1 MDEHQGVDQAA
12 TPVVET
18 GAKLLNENK
27 NLNSGDSAQKPESA
41 GKLTLTDLWKKAK
54 TKEVAV
60 RPAGDVEVVV
70 LDDQAIEDGLAEAGV
85 VGATVQQ
92 QPADM
97 EVEKEGDNEV
107 GKEAG
112 PETGPA
118 STVDGAAGVSE
129 VPASP
134 KPAVQAKKVI
144 KAKRGRS
151 KKGSSKKVE
160 LVNVGSLHVQKGWF
174 NSGYI
179 FPVGF
184 KSCTQFRSSVDIS
197 DHCMY
202 ECEVIGESG
211 QFWPKPTFRVMGSD
225 RPDDPLIGKT
235 PTACWTAVQKR
246 INQEIERRR
255 VAGEDLPPAPKTAIP
270 GTEYFGFN
278 HERVVAAIE
287 ALDVE
292 KKAAEYWAARAE
304 EEVETHA
311 VGVKVEM
318 AAANRPA
325 MSSDDSAVTEDA
337 DDVPLEKDCHVDS
350 DECLAKT
357 IVDGMVD
364 VIEMT
369 EANAKKC
376 AEMDDGGDVQM
387 EDAITAPGVAQR
399 AKQTNATKKR
409 RSFSFDPSTIDDME
423 ALYAKSSL
431 PSKDDKVRLA
441 EKHGIEVKQV
451 ESWMGKR
458 RKADKD
464 AANGIVKV
472 KKLSLPK
479 KDGGCADP
487 VVLSVTPGVVSQATV
502 AAAPTIQPATQPK
515 PQKAPRVPLS
525 DEELQAKVGLTREQ
539 LDAEATALRER
550 GLLAPLVDLE
560 SLSGTEPTD
569 YSDNRLCF
577 LAVGQRITLSELVSR
592 IWPTFEGASRP
603 SEDTMRASLALIL
616 ERKSADPVNK
626 SVKALDRVDWKN
638 ADDLVGDGLWQWEA
652 KNKEH
657 LDKAAGASAVAIKRR
672 AAKVN
677 ERLKAIVNLLSL
689 CDLDSPEKKEKA
701 VEAFTKAVSLATL
714 EEEAEVERKREK
726 LREDT
731 ERLKAEK
738 KREKELLKAEKLKA
752 KEEKEAEK
760 EQMKAEKERKRMVEK
775 AGFKDPDALKKSA
788 SIFKS
793 FFGAKA
799 TTTSQANENADEAVN
814 ADKKTVGT
822 YYERRF
828 LKPTGASLRPAPV
841 EISLDGELASG
852 RDHGELVAEFR
863 ASMKA
868 AHGKYVAEEA
878 DLKKRCLGLPP
889 SWARKADAIE
899 VAERNMHQLT
909 SNGLSPESIQ
919 TYRRKFIYVKD
930 VYTVRPPFYGSRKPL
945 ETDAVGPRRIL
956 GKDPN
961 LDYDIMSDE
970 DWEEEPEGSSLSK
983 DDVMS
988 EEDDGDED
996 DNSFCV
1002 GDGYLS
1008 ADEGIRSDDDG
1019 VIPMDDADMCI
1030 ISKGSKSGRP
1040 DLSPYL
1046 EKSRRSGKP
1055 FVFVRGSQSVEVE
1068 ANHGACYRGDA
1079 ALCASLEMEIL
1090 LPGARLEVPDLD
1102 EEKLLRQTGEKSAN
1116 KDKEKVKADLEGLLP
1131 DLTAYILANATA
1143 TKPSLIDGFVD
1154 RHKEHKLTKKWVG
1167 DSISAL
1173 ASRSGKM
1180 WKLKPATDT
1189 HGLPDGGVTPMCT
1202 IRAPTTV
1209 KGPCL

>member
-1 MDEHQGVDQAA
+1 MDEHQCVEPVA

-18 GAKLLNENK
+18 GAKLLRNENK
-27 NLNSGDSAQKPESA
+27 NTNQNPPGTSAQKPQSA

-54 TKEVAV
+54 KKEVTDT
-60 RPAGDVEVVV
+60 PTGHVEVVV
-70 LDDQAIEDGLAEAGV
+70 LDDQVVADEVPAEAGEG
-85 VGATVQQ
+85 GATINTVLQ
-92 QPADM
+92 QPVETEM
-97 EVEKEGDNEV
+97 EKGAEK
-107 GKEAG
+107 GK
-112 PETGPA
+112 ETGPV
-118 STVDGAAGVSE
+118 SVSE
-129 VPASP
+129 LPASAEP
-134 KPAVQAKKVI
+134 SVRRAKKVP
-144 KAKRGRS
+144 KAKRGRP

-160 LVNVGSLHVQKGWF
+160 LINVGSLHVQKGWF
-174 NSGYI
+174 NAGYI
-179 FPVGF
+179 FPIGF
-184 KSCTQFRSSVDIS
+184 KSCTQFRSSVDLGE
-197 DHCMY
+197 HCLH
-202 ECEVIGESG
+202 ECEVIGEGG
-211 QFWPKPTFRVMGSD
+211 QYWPKPTFRVVGSD
-225 RPDDPLIGKT
+225 RPGEPLIGKT

-255 VAGEDLPPAPKTAIP
+255 AAGEELPPAPKTAIA

-292 KKAAEYWAARAE
+292 KKAIEYWAARVE
-304 EEVETHA
+304 EEAETE
-311 VGVKVEM
+311 GVQMDFEM
-318 AAANRPA
+318 VTANKPA
-325 MSSDDSAVTEDA
+325 MSSDDSAVTEDV
-337 DDVPLEKDCHVDS
+337 DDVPVENDCDMGS
-350 DECLAKT
+350 DASLAKM
-357 IVDGMVD
+357 IVDGMVEA
-364 VIEMT
+364 IELT
-369 EANAKKC
+369 EANAK
-376 AEMDDGGDVQM
+376 ELGGITDGDGDAAM
-387 EDAITAPGVAQR
+387 EDLTAPPATQSATEV
-399 AKQTNATKKR
+399 TATKKR
-409 RSFSFDPSTIDDME
+409 RSFSFSPTTIEDME

-431 PSKDDKVRLA
+431 PSKEDKVRLA

-464 AANGIVKV
+464 AASGIVRV
-472 KKLSLPK
+472 KRMSLSK
-479 KDGGCADP
+479 KDNASADP
-487 VVLSVTPGVVSQATV
+487 VDMVVAPGIVSLATPASLA
-502 AAAPTIQPATQPK
+502 QPAATKPK

-525 DEELQAKVGLTREQ
+525 DEELQSIVSLTRDQ
-539 LDAEATALRER
+539 LDAEAQALRSR
-550 GLLAPLVDLE
+550 GLLAPLVDLD
-560 SLSGTEPTD
+560 SLAGTEPTE

-577 LAVGQRITLSELVSR
+577 LAVGQRITLGELVSR
-592 IWPTFEGASRP
+592 IWPLFEAASRP
-603 SEDTMRASLALIL
+603 SEDTMRASLALML

-638 ADDLVGDGLWQWEA
+638 AEDLVGDGLWQWEA

-657 LDKAAGASAVAIKRR
+657 LDKASGARALGIKRR

-677 ERLKAIVNLLSL
+677 ERLKAIINVLSL
-689 CDLDSPEKKEKA
+689 CDMDPGEKKKKA
-701 VEAFTKAVSLATL
+701 VEALDKAVSLAAL
-714 EEEAEVERKREK
+714 EAEAEAERKREK
-726 LREDT
+726 LKEDT

-760 EQMKAEKERKRMVEK
+760 EQMKAEKEQMKAEKERKRMVEK
-775 AGFKDPDALKKSA
+775 AGFKDPNALKKSA
-788 SIFKS
+788 SMFKS
-793 FFGAKA
+793 FFGGKVTGAD
-799 TTTSQANENADEAVN
+799 QANRANEDVEEAVN
-814 ADKKTVGT
+814 VEKKAAGT

-828 LKPTGASLRPAPV
+828 LKATGAYLRPAPIEV
-841 EISLDGELASG
+841 SLEAALASES
-852 RDHGELVAEFR
+852 DHEGLVAEFR

-868 AHGKYVAEEA
+868 AHGKYAAEQA
-878 DLKKRCLGLPP
+878 DLRKRCLGLPP
-889 SWARKADAIE
+889 SWARKANAIE
-899 VAERNMHQLT
+899 VAEQNMHQLT

-945 ETDAVGPRRIL
+945 ESDAVGPRRVL

-1019 VIPMDDADMCI
+1019 VIPIDEADMCI
-1030 ISKGSKSGRP
+1030 ISKGSKSGRL

-1055 FVFVRGSQSVEVE
+1055 FVLVRGSHPAEAE

-1090 LPGARLEVPDLD
+1090 LPGARLEIPDLD
-1102 EEKLLRQTGEKSAN
+1102 EEKLLRQAGDKPAK
-1116 KDKEKVKADLEGLLP
+1116 KDNEKVKADLEGLLP
-1131 DLTAYILANATA
+1131 ELKAYILANATA

-1154 RHKEHKLTKKWVG
+1154 GHKERKLTKKWVG

-1180 WKLKPATDT
+1180 WKLKSTDT
-1189 HGLPDGGVTPMCT
+1189 QT
-1202 IRAPTTV
+1202 
-1209 KGPCL
+1209 